1 MDKRLRFLSVLIA
14 IATLIT
20 FSRVVAAGEVGRVKT
35 PRTNWGNSAN
45 VPESASET
53 WHHWG
58 TGHQP
63 AEFYG
68 VGVAP
73 PSIS

>member
-1 MDKRLRFLSVLIA
+1 MDKQLRFLSVLVV
-14 IATLIT
+14 IATLIA
-20 FSRVVAAGEVGRVKT
+20 FSRVAAAGEVGQVKA

-45 VPESASET
+45 VPEAASKT
-53 WHHWG
+53 SHK
-58 TGHQP
+58 P

-68 VGVAP
+68 VALAP